1 MDSSTIEQ
9 YNVHAA
15 PEWRILTKGMEI
27 AGHTVLRCK
36 QLRERIVGD
45 TYASWIALLEANDR
59 TSYHRYV
66 TWVVIA
72 RPDGWLAESGNYF
85 IDGEIERA
93 VGNYERRGG
102 W

>member
-1 MDSSTIEQ
+1 MSETLEK
-9 YNVHAA
+9 YNSDVS
-15 PEWRILTKGMEI
+15 PEWRILSKGMEI
-27 AGHTVLRCK
+27 SGHTVLRCK

-45 TYASWIALLEANDR
+45 TYASWIALLETTDPS
-59 TSYHRYV
+59 SYHRYV

-85 IDGEIERA
+85 CSDELERA

>member
-1 MDSSTIEQ
+1 MSQAVET
-9 YNVHAA
+9 YNEGVA
-15 PEWRILTKGMEI
+15 PEWRILTKGMEV

-45 TYASWIALLEANDR
+45 TYASWIALLETNDS

-72 RPDGWLAESGNYF
+72 RPDGWLAESGHYF
-85 IDGEIERA
+85 TDDDFERA
-93 VGNYERRGG
+93 VGDYDMRGG